1 MPVEIGGD
9 VFETSSKRG
18 YNVGKLLVH
27 NYFVELNEFLKLCT
41 NPSERHIF
49 FNKHISHRYPVIFR
63 FYQTKFLRK

>member
-27 NYFVELNEFLKLCT
+27 VELNEFLKLKHCK

-49 FNKHISHRYPVIFR
+49 
-63 FYQTKFLRK
+63 